1 MMFKPWIHRCLSG
14 VFMAATSLA
23 QAQVQRCEVNGVE
36 VSPNHGGTTA
46 GKTGIMRCRL
56 ADTGVLAREQE
67 LRDGKFVGSMKQY
80 EAGVLRRDY
89 AVNEQGNR
97 HGRYR
102 EYSATG
108 QLLRDE
114 TYQNGESIGFTKVFF
129 PSGQL
134 SRLSY
139 REPPDQ
145 SASSRASA
153 RELASVDFTESGQLR
168 ELRCAAQPVL
178 GAGGFDDTKPC
189 GFAGAQQ
196 VELFR
201 GQRLS
206 ARVTYERGRNV
217 REEGYFDN
225 GGVRY
230 QTERPLD
237 APQGRVV
244 ERTFYPSGVKRREAS
259 TIQTDQ
265 GRRRELETEFSERGT
280 PVLEKR
286 YSDVGQISE
295 RAWYL
300 NQQLRYETEWSAT
313 DPAQPRILNRR
324 VERTYFDS
332 GRLASEGAFQ
342 TQGRG
347 SEIAVGA
354 HKSFDESQRLRFERI
369 HDAQGKP
376 TRERQFSEAGALIR
390 DDEIFEDGSRRAFT
404 AR

>member
-1 MMFKPWIHRCLSG
+1 MMMKPWMRRCLLG
-14 VFMAATSLA
+14 IGMTVTSL
-23 QAQVQRCEVNGVE
+23 AQVQRCEVNGAE
-36 VSPNHGGTTA
+36 VNPNNGATTA
-46 GKTGIMRCRL
+46 GKTGIMRCRS
-56 ADTGVLAREQE
+56 ADSGQLMREQE
-67 LRDGKFVGSMKQY
+67 LRDGKFVGSTKQY

-89 AVNEQGNR
+89 SVNEKGNR
-97 HGRYR
+97 QGRYR
-102 EYSATG
+102 EYSASG
-108 QLLRDE
+108 VLLRDE
-114 TYQNGESIGFTKVFF
+114 TYVNGENTGFIKVFF

-139 REPPDQ
+139 RELENQ
-145 SASSRASA
+145 SEASRASSR
-153 RELASVDFTESGQLR
+153 ELAYVDFTESGQLR

-178 GAGGFDDTKPC
+178 APGGFDDTKPC

-225 GGVRY
+225 GVVRY

-237 APQGRVV
+237 APQGRVI

-259 TIQTDQ
+259 TIQTEQ
-265 GRRRELETEFSERGT
+265 GRRRELETEFGERGT
-280 PVLEKR
+280 AVLEKR
-286 YSDVGQISE
+286 YSDAGQISE

-324 VERTYFDS
+324 MERTYFDS
-332 GRLASEGAFQ
+332 GRMASEGAFQ
-342 TQGRG
+342 RQGRG
-347 SEIAVGA
+347 PEIAVGT
-354 HKSFDESQRLRFERI
+354 HKSFDESQRLRFERM

-376 TRERQFSEAGALIR
+376 TRERQFSETGALVR
-390 DDEIFEDGSRRAFT
+390 DDEIFEDGSRRAFVP
-404 AR
+404 R

>member
-1 MMFKPWIHRCLSG
+1 MMIKPWIHRCLLSL
-14 VFMAATSLA
+14 SLA
-23 QAQVQRCEVNGVE
+23 LTSMAHAQVQRCEVNGVE
-36 VSPNHGGTTA
+36 VNPNHGGTTA
-46 GKTGIMRCRL
+46 GKTGIMRCRS
-56 ADTGVLAREQE
+56 ADTGQLVREQE
-67 LRDGKFVGSMKQY
+67 LRDGKFAGSMKQY

-114 TYQNGESIGFTKVFF
+114 TYQNGENIGFIKVYF
-129 PSGQL
+129 PTGQL

-139 REPPDQ
+139 RELTDPSD
-145 SASSRASA
+145 SSRASS

-168 ELRCAAQPVL
+168 ELRCATQPVL
-178 GAGGFDDTKPC
+178 GPGGFDDTRPC
-189 GFAGAQQ
+189 GFAGVQQ
-196 VELFR
+196 VEFFR

-206 ARVTYERGRNV
+206 AKITYERGRNV

-259 TIQTDQ
+259 TIQTEQ
-265 GRRRELETEFSERGT
+265 GRRRELETDFSERGT

-286 YSDVGQISE
+286 FGEGGQISE

-300 NQQLRYETEWSAT
+300 NQQLRYETEWSAA
-313 DPAQPRILNRR
+313 DPAQPRQLNRR
-324 VERTYFDS
+324 VEKTYFDS

-342 TQGRG
+342 RQGRG
-347 SEIAVGA
+347 PEIAVGT

-376 TRERQFSEAGALIR
+376 TRERQFGETGALIR
-390 DDEIFEDGSRRAFT
+390 DDEIFEDGSRRAFVP
-404 AR
+404 R